1 MEYPKALYLQGECRV
16 VADFAE
22 DEAAQA
28 EGFTDWTTDHERV
41 VDAADEVEGADEA
54 PAAAAAKRAYNR
66 KPKAD

>member
-28 EGFTDWTTDHERV
+28 EGFTDWTTDHERD
-41 VDAADEVEGADEA
+41 VDAADEVESTDEA
-54 PAAAAAKRAYNR
+54 PAAAAKRAYNR
-66 KPKAD
+66 KPKAE